1 MKVSK
6 AVKKVPGGK
15 LLRVDVTFDQQ
26 LEKVKITGDFFLY
39 PEEILPTIE
48 EAFTGVHLPLDKTR
62 LIEKIRSILNMEN
75 AVLVGFNPED
85 LIDTLDE
92 AVRS

>member
-1 MKVSK
+1 MKNAK

-26 LEKVKITGDFFLY
+26 LEKIKITGDFFLY
-39 PEEILPTIE
+39 PEEILPIIE
-48 EAFTGVHLPLDKTR
+48 EALTGAHLPLDKTF
-62 LIEKIRSILNMEN
+62 LIEKIRSILIMEN

-85 LIDTLDE
+85 LIDTMDE
-92 AVRS
+92 AVHS